1 MDMSTFELYVNIMTL
16 VCGVYLLYVVIK
28 LRQVGHLFPNQIL
41 IPKDAKL
48 SDCLD
53 EEGYISFISPRLLI
67 VGLLVT
73 LTALVCLADSQW
85 HLSNQLFP
93 QIPNIDLYITEV
105 GIIVSLVAIGLYIA
119 AWMKGR
125 KLFWV

>member
-1 MDMSTFELYVNIMTL
+1 MEMSGFELYVNIITL
-16 VCGVYLLYVVIK
+16 VCGIYLLYVAIK
-28 LRQVGHLFPNQIL
+28 VQRLGRLFPNQIL

-53 EEGYISFISPRLLI
+53 EEGYIAFIAPKLLI
-67 VGLLVT
+67 VGALVT
-73 LTALVCLADSQW
+73 LDGALCLADSQW
-85 HLSNQLFP
+85 QLSTRLFP
-93 QIPNIDLYITEV
+93 QVAGIDFYVAEI
-105 GIIVSLVAIGLYIA
+105 GIIVSLVALGLYIG